1 MIKLILIFLI
11 SIISISCNSQVK
23 TLNHGNKSTISKKMT
38 KIDKIELT
46 ERTRGI
52 NRIIIYTSTSKMF
65 SDNGQETKEK
75 LLPAEWEKIIKVATL
90 IDLSKISS
98 FQAPTTGRFSDKA
111 LASTVIITSNGKT
124 YESGSFDAGIPPKE
138 LEELYLL
145 LKGKIQKFKP
155 AVPERR

>member
-1 MIKLILIFLI
+1 
-11 SIISISCNSQVK
+11 
-23 TLNHGNKSTISKKMT
+23 
-38 KIDKIELT
+38 
-46 ERTRGI
+46 
-52 NRIIIYTSTSKMF
+52 MF

-111 LASTVIITSNGKT
+111 LASTIIITSNGKT